1 MFNAIVLLAVFL
13 AGGALGVF
21 AMLLAGIRAEER
33 HMSLRGTPGTRTR
46 SATRRVLGVHVYEP
60 AEPAAARHAARR

>member
-21 AMLLAGIRAEER
+21 ALLLAGIRAEER
-33 HMSLRGTPGTRTR
+33 HMTLRDTPHTRTR
-46 SATRRVLGVHVYEP
+46 SATRRFLGVHVCES
-60 AEPAAARHAARR
+60 AEPAARHAARR